1 MKNQNKQY
9 KRRCTFIIV
18 IFIFII
24 TVYVLRLIDWQ
35 IVNGQKY
42 FELANKNNIFTVK
55 TEPLR
60 GEILDSNGLPF
71 AQNVLEYNIILDR
84 FAINKEK
91 ENEIIESLIILFKK
105 EKENFVDNLPIEI
118 DKKTN
123 QYLFLKDKEA
133 EIKELKG
140 KTRLNLNSYATAN
153 DCVEKICE
161 RFNYT
166 NNKDIELKRNVAS
179 VKYGMLASGYYQA
192 MNTSYTFAKGISTK
206 MLSIICEKYQ
216 VIGAIRTV
224 KK

>member
-60 GEILDSNGLPF
+60 GEILDANGLPF
-71 AQNVLEYNIILDR
+71 AQNVLEYNVILDR

-105 EKENFVDNLPIEI
+105 IL
-118 DKKTN
+118 
-123 QYLFLKDKEA
+123 
-133 EIKELKG
+133 
-140 KTRLNLNSYATAN
+140 
-153 DCVEKICE
+153 
-161 RFNYT
+161 
-166 NNKDIELKRNVAS
+166 
-179 VKYGMLASGYYQA
+179 
-192 MNTSYTFAKGISTK
+192 
-206 MLSIICEKYQ
+206 
-216 VIGAIRTV
+216 
-224 KK
+224 